1 MHLRSEF
8 IFTKNEKGWG
18 TGIVKTACGIENAM
32 LTTHDIQEVDCPR
45 CLSTDIGVD
54 EMQRSVTMYE
64 AENSRSSVVV

>member
-32 LTTHDIQEVDCPR
+32 LTTHDVREVDCPR
-45 CLSTDIGVD
+45 CLSTDLGVD
-54 EMQRSVTMYE
+54 EKKRSLMMCEMQE
-64 AENSRSSVVV
+64 SRTSVVV